1 MDLSYG
7 VKFEVRKHFTR
18 EGAYFT
24 VVLGAGYWVLGA
36 GCWVFKVLPRAS
48 PMGIPMGPSGKVT
61 GSWIIST
68 KILLTRRDPFGR
80 ACPKE

>member
-1 MDLSYG
+1 VLSPLFWG
-7 VKFEVRKHFTR
+7 
-18 EGAYFT
+18 
-24 VVLGAGYWVLGA
+24 LGAGDGGLGTGCWVLGT

-61 GSWIIST
+61 GSGIIST